1 MGSGKAAVHLCM
13 SNLTARRLEKVSRS
27 LRAGRGGGDESQVKA
42 RYSLRWRFEQL
53 LHRASL
59 VVFQQREVEAVLVRA
74 AAPATGA
81 LIQGL
86 GLHQRAVGVVEDD
99 KTLGAGGEL
108 GKHV

>member
-1 MGSGKAAVHLCM
+1 M
-13 SNLTARRLEKVSRS
+13 SNLTARRLEGEQKSES
-27 LRAGRGGGDESQVKA
+27 GSESQVKA
-42 RYSLRWRFEQL
+42 RNSLRWRFEQL

-59 VVFQQREVEAVLVRA
+59 VVFQQREVEAALVRA
-74 AAPATGA
+74 ATCA

-108 GKHV
+108 DTCDAALTNVAL